1 MNDYTRKDY
10 ERMLNKR
17 PLVTISHQKKQ
28 IYEVIEIVIGVIIV
42 GGILIASIV
51 IG

>member
-17 PLVTISHQKKQ
+17 PLVTISRPRQKSNE
-28 IYEVIEIVIGVIIV
+28 IIEAVIGMIIV
-42 GGILIASIV
+42 GIILIASIL
-51 IG
+51 GG

>member
-17 PLVTISHQKKQ
+17 PLVTISKQ
-28 IYEVIEIVIGVIIV
+28 RKFIYEIIEICIGVIIV

-51 IG
+51 LG

>member
-17 PLVTISHQKKQ
+17 PLVTISKQRKQ
-28 IYEVIEIVIGVIIV
+28 IYEIIEIIIGVLIV
-42 GGILIASIV
+42 GVILIAAIV
-51 IG
+51 LG